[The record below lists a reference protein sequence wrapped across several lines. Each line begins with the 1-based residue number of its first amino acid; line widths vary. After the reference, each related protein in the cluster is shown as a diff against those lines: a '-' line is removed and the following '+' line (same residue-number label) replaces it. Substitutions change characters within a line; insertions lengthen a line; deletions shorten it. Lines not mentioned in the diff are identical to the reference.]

1 MENEKLTSHRLNAI
15 ERALEVQEKNI
26 NVIETDIKKL
36 NQRTN
41 DRYSEISN
49 LSSRLEENYKNQS
62 NTVNRLLTSID
73 SLVSEMKETN
83 KTYNEQFKTI
93 DNKLGKL
100 ENKVTSLPF
109 SNQTFPKTQSNTS
122 VQETTSN
129 DDGTKLGTLSKGAI
143 TIGIIGLLETF
154 IRYVAPLLV
163 N

>member
-15 ERALEVQEKNI
+15 ERALEVQDKNI
-26 NVIETDIKKL
+26 NVIENDIKKL

-62 NTVNRLLTSID
+62 NTVSRLLTSID

-93 DNKLGKL
+93 
-100 ENKVTSLPF
+100 T
-109 SNQTFPKTQSNTS
+109 
-122 VQETTSN
+122 
-129 DDGTKLGTLSKGAI
+129 
-143 TIGIIGLLETF
+143 
-154 IRYVAPLLV
+154 
-163 N
+163 

>member
-1 MENEKLTSHRLNAI
+1 MENEILTSHRLNAI
-15 ERALEVQEKNI
+15 ERALEVQDKNI

-49 LSSRLEENYKNQS
+49 LSSRLEENYRNQS

-73 SLVSEMKETN
+73 SLVGEMKETN

-100 ENKVTSLPF
+100 ENKVTNLPF
-109 SNQTFPKTQSNTS
+109 SNQSFPKTQSNTS

-129 DDGTKLGTLSKGAI
+129 DDGTKLGALSKGAI

>member
-15 ERALEVQEKNI
+15 ERALQTQEKNI
-26 NVIETDIKKL
+26 DVIENDVKKL

-49 LSSRLEENYKNQS
+49 LSSRLEENYKNQN
-62 NTVNRLLTSID
+62 NTVNRLLSSID
-73 SLVSEMKETN
+73 SLVGEMKETN

-100 ENKVTSLPF
+100 ENKVTNLPF
-109 SNQTFPKTQSNTS
+109 TNQPFPNTQSNTS
-122 VQETTSN
+122 VQETTS
-129 DDGTKLGTLSKGAI
+129 DEDGAKLGTFSKGAI

-163 N
+163 G

>member
-1 MENEKLTSHRLNAI
+1 MENEKLTAHRLNAI

-26 NVIETDIKKL
+26 NTIDTDVKKL

-62 NTVNRLLTSID
+62 HTVNRLLTSID

-100 ENKVTSLPF
+100 ENKVTNLPF
-109 SNQTFPKTQSNTS
+109 SNQSFSKAQGDTS
-122 VQETTSN
+122 IQETNSN
-129 DDGTKLGTLSKGAI
+129 EDSPKLGTISKGAI
-143 TIGIIGLLETF
+143 AIGIIGLLETF

-163 N
+163 S

>member
-1 MENEKLTSHRLNAI
+1 MENEKLTAHRLNAI

-26 NVIETDIKKL
+26 DVIENDVKKL

-62 NTVNRLLTSID
+62 NTVNRLLVSID
-73 SLVSEMKETN
+73 SLVGEMKETN

-93 DNKLGKL
+93 DNKLSTL
-100 ENKVTSLPF
+100 ENKVTNLPF
-109 SNQTFPKTQSNTS
+109 TNQSFSKTQSDTNA
-122 VQETTSN
+122 QETTT
-129 DDGTKLGTLSKGAI
+129 DDDSPKLGTISKGAI